1 VHEQVRSLEASFPSK
16 ETTLK
21 PTKTH
26 RLSRMFSTRSITPLP
41 TPIESHRAHGSD
53 RSPDLSK
60 LVLRAQNQVQ
70 EHFESLE
77 NLIGEYR
84 KILHEE
90 RQWGETDAPFQTPS
104 KDASTRNRE
113 VVQAGMDTAS
123 AHSEVLTW
131 GHDEVG
137 SSSKFQGDQLASST
151 SARAAEILPEL
162 FVRSTADG
170 LERFRRE
177 LRNGHGGLTV
187 VPGLDKALQ
196 WCQTSCQ
203 QALYHFR
210 RGRSCSAE
218 IADIWKRLV
227 QLKALV
233 KLMASWG
240 EVEPTSGHGW
250 NDQSLTSSISIENML
265 DSPEKVFEEDSYDP
279 VTSDP
284 YDIKNYTRIANILD
298 RLCHLYDQGVHR
310 SVKEV
315 STKLEESLRT
325 FFRLRENVH
334 LTVYRWEAP
343 KVFRE
348 WYGTAETCDQLNN
361 AEKLV
366 AFQKTLVILGSDPY
380 FETKTLADYI
390 SQKCGSTGKMVLE
403 LVTEALMYAIERDQ
417 ENNVP
422 FNLSQT
428 FETTY
433 VWSKESDEETAYQ
446 LLLME
451 GYIILGCESQHSSSR
466 EPWDSIL
473 YICQALRC
481 QPTEK
486 SVSNEFEDSI
496 AAFMHTEFSKA
507 VRLVH
512 VSESLVCMAAQRWFQ
527 AFTISALRPR
537 VCAQETS
544 CWIDLFKPSA
554 IVIHSKVDGE
564 PKEGLQIP
572 FDLMVHLAAVETA
585 TLVYGRGETTEL
597 EDLRTTDHMTAT
609 NNSTITGNGGPAVKS
624 SAQSAGIVLSG
635 FFTALIPIEDDQ
647 EHIGWHLE
655 YIDPSKTDSELA
667 LIDPYNLCCTEGDW
681 FKTTEY
687 DFLRRK
693 KCILGWW
700 NEANILLG
708 TQELRSNVRFSK
720 PSATKSQSLHL
731 NEISAL
737 GQIGASTVVP
747 LSVQGGAVFKFV
759 NNVQH
764 FGRENMYTMALMKM
778 ANDIALV
785 YDAEAD
791 RGWLVPQ
798 LSLILHMSHT
808 YFNTVLGGDTSL
820 DPIPYAEPSPDG
832 ATAALK
838 VLQEKGGTIL
848 YHGDSDGN
856 ILLSTVLATL
866 HANICESNKTREPSK
881 PGKLLA
887 AQYLSMV
894 EEPTVGSNIT
904 ITKTPLSMKAWYGL
918 IDRVGCVMVC
928 AGLGE
933 AIKPVV
939 IDGECTEGCNKLAC
953 GKGYLGA
960 HFWCLKKLLE
970 RCGWDLG
977 DLGEKSVSINDDQ
990 TWALRGDM
998 FYSCMIEEEHLCR
1011 WESRNIQ
1018 LQQVVK
1024 ERWKLRTIP
1033 CEKRP
1038 APHVTG
1044 AAVFG
1049 IP

>member
-1 VHEQVRSLEASFPSK
+1 
-16 ETTLK
+16 
-21 PTKTH
+21 
-26 RLSRMFSTRSITPLP
+26 MFSTRRNTLLLR
-41 TPIESHRAHGSD
+41 PIESYRTQGSD
-53 RSPDLSK
+53 RTK
-60 LVLRAQNQVQ
+60 LVLSPQDRVQ
-70 EHFESLE
+70 EHFKEVE

-84 KILHEE
+84 EMLHKE
-90 RQWGETDAPFQTPS
+90 RQRGGSDAPFEVSRVSSQMVSSRNVSTP
-104 KDASTRNRE
+104 NRE
-113 VVQAGMDTAS
+113 VIQADMDSAS
-123 AHSEVLTW
+123 THSGVLTW
-131 GHDEVG
+131 EQEEAG
-137 SSSKFQGDQLASST
+137 SSSKSQGDQLGSST
-151 SARAAEILPEL
+151 LDRASEHPPER
-162 FVRSTADG
+162 FVRSTAEG
-170 LERFRRE
+170 LENSRRE
-177 LRNGHGGLTV
+177 LRNGHGGLAV

-203 QALYHFR
+203 QALYYFH
-210 RGRSCSAE
+210 RGESCSAE
-218 IADIWKRLV
+218 IADIRTRLI
-227 QLKALV
+227 QLKGLV
-233 KLMASWG
+233 ELMVTWG
-240 EVEPTSGHGW
+240 EDKPTSGLGW
-250 NDQSLTSSISIENML
+250 NDQSLPSSINIENIL
-265 DSPEKVFEEDSYDP
+265 NYPEKVLEDSDDP

-284 YDIKNYTRIANILD
+284 YDTKNHTRIANILD
-298 RLCHLYDQGVHR
+298 RLCHQFDRRVDL
-310 SVKEV
+310 SLEEV

-325 FFRLRENVH
+325 FFRLPETDI
-334 LTVYRWEAP
+334 LTVCRWEAP

-348 WYGTAETCDQLNN
+348 WYGTSVTCDQLSN
-361 AEKLV
+361 AEKLA

-380 FETKTLADYI
+380 FETRTLAEYI
-390 SQKCGSTGKMVLE
+390 SRNCSSGGNMVLE

-417 ENNVP
+417 ENNIP
-422 FNLSQT
+422 FKSSQT

-433 VWSKESDEETAYQ
+433 LWSKESTEDTAHQ
-446 LLLME
+446 FLLME
-451 GYIILGCESQHSSSR
+451 GYIIFSCGSVYPSSQVALN
-466 EPWDSIL
+466 SIL
-473 YICQALRC
+473 DICQALRC
-481 QPTEK
+481 QPTE
-486 SVSNEFEDSI
+486 NPAPTEFENST
-496 AAFMHTEFSKA
+496 AASMDTGFPNA
-507 VRLVH
+507 VRRVH
-512 VSESLVCMAAQRWFQ
+512 VSESLRCMAIQGWFQ
-527 AFTISALRPR
+527 ALTISPLRSL
-537 VCAQETS
+537 VCTEGTS
-544 CWIDLFKPSA
+544 CWINLFNPSA
-554 IVIHSKVDGE
+554 IVVQSKVEGE
-564 PKEGLQIP
+564 PREGLRIP
-572 FDLMVHLAAVETA
+572 FDLMVQLAAVETA

-597 EDLRTTDHMTAT
+597 EDLQTTDHMTAT
-609 NNSTITGNGGPAVKS
+609 NNSTVARNGAPAVKGS
-624 SAQSAGIVLSG
+624 SQSAGIVLSG
-635 FFTALIPIEDDQ
+635 FFTALIPIEEDQ
-647 EHIGWHLE
+647 EYVRWHLE
-655 YIDPSKTDSELA
+655 YKDPSKIDQELE
-667 LIDPYNLCCTEGDW
+667 LIDPYNLRSTEGDW

-708 TQELRSNVRFSK
+708 TKELRSNVRFSK

-731 NEISAL
+731 NEVSAL

-747 LSVQGGAVFKFV
+747 LSIQGGAIFKFV

-791 RGWLVPQ
+791 RGWLVPK

-832 ATAALK
+832 ANAALK
-838 VLQEKGGTIL
+838 VLRGKGGTVL
-848 YHGDSDGN
+848 YEGDSDGN

-887 AQYLSMV
+887 TQYLSMV
-894 EEPTVGSNIT
+894 EEPAAGSNIT
-904 ITKTPLSMKAWYGL
+904 ITKTPSSMKAWHGL

-939 IDGECTEGCNKLAC
+939 VEGECTKGCNKLPC

-970 RCGWDLG
+970 RRGWDLG

-998 FYSCMIEEEHLCR
+998 FYSCMAEEEHLCR
-1011 WESRNIQ
+1011 WENRNIQ

-1024 ERWKLRTIP
+1024 ERWKIRTIP
-1033 CEKRP
+1033 CENRS